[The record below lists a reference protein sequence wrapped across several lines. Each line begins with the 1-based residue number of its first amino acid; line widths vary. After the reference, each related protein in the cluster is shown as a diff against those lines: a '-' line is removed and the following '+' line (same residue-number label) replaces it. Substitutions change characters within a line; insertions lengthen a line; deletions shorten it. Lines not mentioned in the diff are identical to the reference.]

1 MASFSFVEVIQGPL
15 APYGAD
21 IHDLSLDFSSG
32 LNLTVFAG
40 NDSSARLV
48 DFDIS
53 GTANFQGQMF
63 LGSGTDGFQPADYGS
78 FNLSLSNARLSA
90 VHNVAPGD
98 MGSATVLSH
107 LNTGQAADA
116 VALLGVDMG
125 SATYVLS
132 TLPAA
137 DGLASFQ
144 VQGNGT
150 LSQISPAT
158 LTGIGQISDM
168 ATLTAYGQTWVLGTS
183 LSNDS
188 IESMTLDAAG
198 TLSHS
203 ASFGAADGLGINVP
217 VQIAP
222 VTLGGQPFVVVGS
235 SDTSS
240 ISVLR
245 LEADGTM
252 TAIDHVLDDLTT
264 RFDDTL
270 IVETHQIGETVFVMA
285 SGSDDG
291 FSLFRLRPD
300 GMLHHITSVA
310 DTSATTLNNISAAA
324 IGQDG
329 SDLRLFL
336 ASATETGL
344 SHFAYDLSSLGNDVI
359 GTSGADTL
367 VGTANDDILLGGGG
381 DDILNGGAGDDL
393 IVDGAGSDMLT
404 GGTGADIFTFDP
416 DGSDDTIVDFERGL
430 DALDLSFFPLLYQ
443 TQALGYSLTSYGAQ
457 LTFHGETID
466 IHSSDGNGLSMADL
480 TATDPFNVN
489 RPALVLGGGSGAGN
503 GQTQVGTEA
512 SETLTGTAADDILT
526 GNGGDDVLIGGAGSD
541 ALYGGF
547 GFDTANFS
555 TATGGIH
562 LDLMTP
568 TANTGDATGD
578 SFASIEAISGSGF
591 GDTLLGTGGSDTL
604 SGQIGA
610 DILDGRGGDDL
621 LDGGTGDDI
630 LTGGGGG
637 DTLIGGAQTDT
648 ASYAGSLQG
657 LRLDLT
663 HAGRNTGDGAG
674 DSYSSIENL
683 TGSVHQDQLLGDA
696 GDNVLDGGDQA
707 DMLTGRAGNDT
718 LLGGNGDDVLD
729 GGAGADILNGGS
741 GQDRAQYFTSKQGL
755 TVDLANSANNTGIA
769 AGDSFIFIEDI
780 AGSVHGDDLRGDAN
794 ANRLFGNGGD
804 DVLNGRGGADT
815 LMGGDGNDTLTGGA
829 GDDTLIGGLGADTFV
844 FNTGFGD
851 DRITDFDVTQDLL
864 EIRLSMLNATPA
876 NGASV
881 LADYGSVSGNDT
893 VLDFGGGDSVV
904 IEGIID
910 PTLLYDAFTFV

>member
-1 MASFSFVEVIQGPL
+1 MASLSFVETIQGPL

-32 LNLTVFAG
+32 LSLTVFAG
-40 NDSSARLV
+40 NDGSARLV

-53 GTANFQGQMF
+53 GTASFQSQMF
-63 LGSGTDGFQPADYGS
+63 LGAGTDGFQPADFGS

-90 VHNVAPGD
+90 VHNIAPGD
-98 MGSATVLSH
+98 MGHATVLTH
-107 LNTGQAADA
+107 INTGQAADA

-125 SATYVLS
+125 SATYLLS
-132 TLPAA
+132 TLPAS

-144 VQGNGT
+144 VQGNGSLT
-150 LSQISPAT
+150 QIAPAT
-158 LTGIGQISDM
+158 LAGIGQISDM

-203 ASFGAADGLGINVP
+203 ASFGAADGLGINAP
-217 VQIAP
+217 MQIAP
-222 VTLGGQPFVVVGS
+222 VTLGGQPFVIVGS

-240 ISVLR
+240 LSVLR

-252 TAIDHVLDDLTT
+252 TAIDHVLDDLST

-270 IVETHQIGETVFVMA
+270 VVQTHQIGETVFVLA

-344 SHFAYDLSSLGNDVI
+344 SHFSYDLSTLGSDVI
-359 GTSGADTL
+359 GTGGADTL
-367 VGTANDDILLGGGG
+367 TGTSGDDILLGGGG
-381 DDILNGGAGDDL
+381 DDTLNGGAGDDL

-404 GGTGADIFTFDP
+404 GGAGADIFTFDP
-416 DGSDDTIVDFERGL
+416 DSSDDTILDFERGV

-443 TQALGYSLTSYGAQ
+443 VQALGYTLTSYGAQ
-457 LTFHGETID
+457 LAFQGEIID
-466 IHSSDGNGLSMADL
+466 IHSSDGNSLSIADL
-480 TATDPFNVN
+480 TATDPFNVD
-489 RPALVLGGGSGAGN
+489 RPAMVLGAGSGAGS
-503 GQTQVGTEA
+503 GQVQVGTEA
-512 SETLTGTAADDILT
+512 SETLIGTNGDDTLT
-526 GNGGDDVLIGGAGSD
+526 GNGGDDVLIGSAGAD

-547 GFDTANFS
+547 GFDTADFG
-555 TATGGIH
+555 TATSGVH
-562 LDLMTP
+562 VDLTTP
-568 TANTGDATGD
+568 TANTGDAAGD
-578 SFASIEAISGSGF
+578 SFVSIEAVSGSGF
-591 GDTLLGTGGSDTL
+591 ADTLLGSGGSDIL
-604 SGQIGA
+604 LGQNGA
-610 DILDGRGGDDL
+610 DILDGRGGNDTL
-621 LDGGTGDDI
+621 NGGTGDDI
-630 LTGGGGG
+630 LTGGNGS
-637 DTLIGGAQTDT
+637 DTLIGGDQIDT
-648 ASYAGSLQG
+648 ASYAGSGQG
-657 LRLDLT
+657 LRLDLI
-663 HAGRNTGDGAG
+663 HSDRNSGEGAG
-674 DSYSSIENL
+674 DSYASIENL
-683 TGSVHQDQLLGDA
+683 TGSAFQDQIHGDA
-696 GDNVLDGGDQA
+696 GDNVLDGGGQA

-729 GGAGADILNGGS
+729 GGAGADVLNGGA
-741 GQDRAQYFTSKQGL
+741 GQDRAQYFTAKQGL
-755 TVDLANSANNTGIA
+755 TADLANSVNNTGIA
-769 AGDSFIFIEDI
+769 AGDSFIFIEDV
-780 AGSVHGDDLRGDAN
+780 AGSIHGDDLRGDAN

-804 DVLNGRGGADT
+804 DVLNGRGGNDT
-815 LMGGDGNDTLTGGA
+815 LLGGDGNDALT
-829 GDDTLIGGLGADTFV
+829 GGLGADTFV
-844 FNTGFGD
+844 FNTGFGN
-851 DRITDFDVTQDLL
+851 DRITDFNAAQDLL
-864 EIRLSMLNATPA
+864 EIRLSLLNATPA
-876 NGASV
+876 DGASV

-893 VLDFGGGDSVV
+893 LLDFGGGNSVT

-910 PTLLYDAFTFV
+910 PALLYDAFTFV

>member
-53 GTANFQGQMF
+53 GTASFQGQMF

-203 ASFGAADGLGINVP
+203 ASFGAADGLGINAP

-310 DTSATTLNNISAAA
+310 DTSA
-324 IGQDG
+324 
-329 SDLRLFL
+329 R
-336 ASATETGL
+336 
-344 SHFAYDLSSLGNDVI
+344 
-359 GTSGADTL
+359 
-367 VGTANDDILLGGGG
+367 
-381 DDILNGGAGDDL
+381 
-393 IVDGAGSDMLT
+393 
-404 GGTGADIFTFDP
+404 
-416 DGSDDTIVDFERGL
+416 R
-430 DALDLSFFPLLYQ
+430 
-443 TQALGYSLTSYGAQ
+443 
-457 LTFHGETID
+457 
-466 IHSSDGNGLSMADL
+466 
-480 TATDPFNVN
+480 
-489 RPALVLGGGSGAGN
+489 
-503 GQTQVGTEA
+503 
-512 SETLTGTAADDILT
+512 
-526 GNGGDDVLIGGAGSD
+526 
-541 ALYGGF
+541 
-547 GFDTANFS
+547 
-555 TATGGIH
+555 
-562 LDLMTP
+562 
-568 TANTGDATGD
+568 
-578 SFASIEAISGSGF
+578 
-591 GDTLLGTGGSDTL
+591 
-604 SGQIGA
+604 
-610 DILDGRGGDDL
+610 
-621 LDGGTGDDI
+621 
-630 LTGGGGG
+630 
-637 DTLIGGAQTDT
+637 
-648 ASYAGSLQG
+648 
-657 LRLDLT
+657 
-663 HAGRNTGDGAG
+663 
-674 DSYSSIENL
+674 
-683 TGSVHQDQLLGDA
+683 
-696 GDNVLDGGDQA
+696 
-707 DMLTGRAGNDT
+707 
-718 LLGGNGDDVLD
+718 
-729 GGAGADILNGGS
+729 
-741 GQDRAQYFTSKQGL
+741 
-755 TVDLANSANNTGIA
+755 
-769 AGDSFIFIEDI
+769 
-780 AGSVHGDDLRGDAN
+780 
-794 ANRLFGNGGD
+794 
-804 DVLNGRGGADT
+804 
-815 LMGGDGNDTLTGGA
+815 
-829 GDDTLIGGLGADTFV
+829 
-844 FNTGFGD
+844 
-851 DRITDFDVTQDLL
+851 
-864 EIRLSMLNATPA
+864 
-876 NGASV
+876 
-881 LADYGSVSGNDT
+881 
-893 VLDFGGGDSVV
+893 
-904 IEGIID
+904 
-910 PTLLYDAFTFV
+910 